1 MLKRNPIL
9 MDGTPGAAGGGAGG
23 GEGAGS
29 GKGAGAGAGAG
40 EGAGGDGKGGAPESV
55 LNAGKG
61 AGGDGEGGKGGAAPG
76 PHDYI
81 PEKFRVMNGETLDVE
96 ASAKKL
102 AESYSGLE
110 KRVGSG
116 DLPPKTAEEYQ
127 VTVPEAFK
135 EHWKENEQFQAFRAE
150 AHAKGLSQGQF
161 DFFVGKY
168 FDIVP
173 GLVQGGKQ
181 ASVEE
186 AVTALRGDPEW
197 KTDAQFEANS
207 KLAFKAFNA
216 FFTKEDWDAV
226 DGNPGVLRALA
237 KIGKEMQESGGIP
250 AGGESSG
257 AEDIQAV
264 LRSDAYLNPSHADHK
279 ATAESVRKYYEKVH
293 GNTPV
298 V

>member
-1 MLKRNPIL
+1 MFKRNPIL
-9 MDGTPGAAGGGAGG
+9 MDGTPGAAGGGAGTDT
-23 GEGAGS
+23 GEGGAGAT
-29 GKGAGAGAGAG
+29 GAGAGAGA
-40 EGAGGDGKGGAPESV
+40 AGDEGKGAASV
-55 LNAGKG
+55 LNAGKT
-61 AGGDGEGGKGGAAPG
+61 ADGDGGQGAAPG

-81 PEKFRVMNGETLDVE
+81 PEKFRVMNGDQLDVE

-116 DLPPKTAEEYQ
+116 DLPPKAAEDYQ
-127 VTVPEAFK
+127 VTVPEQFK
-135 EHWKENEQFQAFRAE
+135 EGWTEDERFQAFRAE
-150 AHAKGLSQGQF
+150 AHAKGLNQAQF

-186 AVTALRGDPEW
+186 AVTALRADPEW
-197 KTDAQFEANS
+197 KTDAQFKANS
-207 KLAFKAFNA
+207 ELAFKAFNA

-237 KIGKEMQESGGIP
+237 KIGKEMQEGGGIP
-250 AGGESSG
+250 PNSDSSG
-257 AEDIQAV
+257 AEDIQSV
-264 LRSDAYLNPSHADHK
+264 LRSPAYLDPKHADHK
-279 ATAESVRKYYEKVH
+279 ATAEKVRKYYEKVH